1 MIPLPFAPPRADSL
15 LLLALAL
22 VLNAFIAGFPAVDRW
37 LMTPQGQMVEAVR
50 WADKRLNRIERLDSV
65 RLARGALVTIV
76 MAIGV
81 GLAALALTIAAL
93 HLRVAWLLELLVVTR
108 VLVFGRLLV
117 TIRTLLAAAPAE
129 DADVLRQAVAP
140 LTHKPVWTMDRH
152 AVLRAG
158 MEALVVLM
166 ERGLVAPL
174 FWFALLD
181 LPGLMVWVTVQTV
194 AVTVGHTS
202 PRYAAFG
209 RPARRAL
216 LALDWVPSRLTV
228 LLLAAGC
235 LIVPGSRPGAVM
247 AALRIRHAQGTA
259 ALPLAAVAN
268 ALNLALAGPRREGE
282 MTVHEDWLG
291 TGRARVDTSD
301 LRAVV
306 ALTGAAGLLAV
317 CVTLLALVWA

>member
-1 MIPLPFAPPRADSL
+1 MIPLPFAPPRAESL

-37 LMTPQGQMVEAVR
+37 LMTPQGQLGTAVR

-65 RLARGALVTIV
+65 RFARGALLVLILGG
-76 MAIGV
+76 GV
-81 GLAALALTIAAL
+81 GLAALVLTIAAV
-93 HLRVAWLLELLVVTR
+93 HLRVAWLLSLLLVTR
-108 VLVFGRLLV
+108 ALLFGRLLV
-117 TIRTLLAAAPAE
+117 TMRGLLAAAPGDE
-129 DADVLRQAVAP
+129 EVLRQAVAP

-158 MEALVVLM
+158 MEALVGQVS
-166 ERGLVAPL
+166 RGLVAPL

-181 LPGLMVWVTVQTV
+181 LPGLMIWVTVETV

-216 LALDWVPSRLTV
+216 LVLDWVPARLTV
-228 LLLAAGC
+228 LFLAAGC
-235 LIVPGSRPGAVM
+235 LIVPGSRPSTAL
-247 AALRIRHAQGTA
+247 AALRTQHIQGTA
-259 ALPLAAVAN
+259 ALPVAAVAR
-268 ALNLALAGPRREGE
+268 ALNLALAGPRKEGE
-282 MTVHEDWLG
+282 MVVYEDWLG
-291 TGRARVDTSD
+291 TGRARVDASD

-306 ALTGAAGLLAV
+306 ALTAAAGLLAT
-317 CVTLLALVWA
+317 CITLLALVWV